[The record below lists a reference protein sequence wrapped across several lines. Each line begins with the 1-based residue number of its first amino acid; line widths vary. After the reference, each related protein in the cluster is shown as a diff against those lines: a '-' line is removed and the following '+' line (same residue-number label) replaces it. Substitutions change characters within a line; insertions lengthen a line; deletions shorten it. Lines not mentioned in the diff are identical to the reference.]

1 VKAMGFVDVAEVM
14 VMMMVVRAM
23 TSTLLLLTVS

>member
-1 VKAMGFVDVAEVM
+1 MGFVDVAEVM